1 MKVLFC
7 GDVVG
12 KAGRRIVF
20 DVLPKLREKL
30 GLDMTIVNGENAA
43 HGFGLSPKIYEEF
56 LRNGTDV
63 VTLGNHA
70 FDKPEIFTV
79 LEKKTSLVRPL
90 NFPENTIGQGW
101 YIHTTQSGL
110 RVAVVQLIGRVYM
123 KPVDDP
129 FTAIDGWFEK
139 YKQGIDYDILF
150 VDFHADATAEKNAM
164 GHYLDGRAAV
174 VVGTHT
180 HIPTADY
187 RILPNGTAFMTD
199 VGMCGDYDSVIGMKK
214 DGALARFFAVD
225 RRGKLEPAETNGTF
239 CAVCVEIDDETGKA
253 VKIFPVRLG
262 SALENTHEI

>member
-1 MKVLFC
+1 MKILFC

-20 DVLPKLREKL
+20 DVVPKLREQL
-30 GLDMTIVNGENAA
+30 QLDMVIVNGENAA
-43 HGFGLSPKIYEEF
+43 HGFGLSPKIFEEF

-70 FDKPEIFTV
+70 FDKAEIFTV
-79 LEKKTSLVRPL
+79 LEKKQNLIRPL
-90 NFPENTIGQGW
+90 NYPENTIGQGW
-101 YIHTTQSGL
+101 YIHTTASGV

-129 FTAIDGWFEK
+129 FAGIQNWMDTYQK
-139 YKQGIDYDILF
+139 GIDYDILF

-164 GHYLDGRAAV
+164 GNFLDGRASA

-187 RILPNGTAFMTD
+187 RIMPNGTAYMTD
-199 VGMCGDYDSVIGMKK
+199 VGMCGDYDSVIGMKTE
-214 DGALARFFAVD
+214 GALARFFAAD
-225 RRGKLEPAETNGTF
+225 KRGKLDPAEVKGTF
-239 CAVCVEIDDETGKA
+239 CGVCIEIDEETGKA

-262 SALENTHEI
+262 PALENTHEI